1 MVKRLL
7 TTFKSKR
14 LERVCTSDK
23 AAIRAYGVEMAGKL
37 VQRLNEIHAAD
48 SVDFLLA
55 HRIGRC
61 HELHGN
67 LEGTLAMDLVQPHR
81 LLFTRDG
88 RIQGI
93 EAVKITKI
101 ENDYH

>member
-101 ENDYH
+101 EDDYH

>member
-61 HELHGN
+61 HELHGD
-67 LEGTLAMDLVQPHR
+67 LEGSLAMDLVQPHR

-101 ENDYH
+101 EDDYH

>member
-37 VQRLNEIHAAD
+37 VQRLNEIHAAE

-61 HELHGN
+61 HELHGD
-67 LEGTLAMDLVQPHR
+67 LEGSLAMDLVQPHR

-101 ENDYH
+101 EDDYH

>member
-7 TTFKSKR
+7 TTFKSKK

-23 AAIRAYGVEMAGKL
+23 EAVKAYGMKMAEKI
-37 VQRLNEIHAAD
+37 VQRMAEIHAAD
-48 SVDFLLA
+48 SVDCLLTY
-55 HRIGRC
+55 RIGRC

-67 LEGTLAMDLVQPHR
+67 LEGTLAMDLVHPHR

-93 EAVKITKI
+93 ETVKITKI
-101 ENDYH
+101 EDDYH

>member
-1 MVKRLL
+1 ML